1 MEEILLLLQVLTLS
15 AVVVLAALARSY
27 LPSYMKK
34 KGENL
39 ATKEDIS
46 AITEEVE
53 KVRSL
58 HAAEVESF
66 KTSLRLAAEQRSMLQ
81 SKKSDAELAF
91 FESCVGLLGEKLPRS
106 FGDMALQE
114 IPDFRREV
122 DDLFLALYVNYHKIL
137 LYSESGGD
145 EIVSAAERIAGS
157 AIEAKKLF
165 DKAIGAYHAATHL
178 AMMKGEEQE
187 HAEAMD
193 LMKKSGEAGID
204 YRGQMDVAT
213 RGMFETFQAYLIAL
227 NKRYREKGLPG
238 VPEGFLKA

>member
-1 MEEILLLLQVLTLS
+1 MEEILLLLQLLTLL
-15 AVVVLAALARSY
+15 AVGVLAALAKSY

-46 AITEEVE
+46 VITEEVE

-58 HAAEVESF
+58 HAVEVESF

-81 SKKSDAELAF
+81 SKRSEAELAF

-106 FGDMALQE
+106 FGDIELQE

-122 DDLFLALYVNYHKIL
+122 DGLFLTLYINYHKIL

-145 EIVSAAERIAGS
+145 EIISAAERIAAS

-165 DKAIGAYHAATHL
+165 DKAIGSYHAATHL
-178 AMMKGEEQE
+178 AMIKAKQE
-187 HAEAMD
+187 HVEAMD
-193 LMKKSGEAGID
+193 LLQKSGGAGID

-213 RGMFETFQAYLIAL
+213 KEMFATFQAYLVAL
-227 NKRYREKGLPG
+227 NQRYRANRLPG
-238 VPEGFLKA
+238 LPEGFLKA